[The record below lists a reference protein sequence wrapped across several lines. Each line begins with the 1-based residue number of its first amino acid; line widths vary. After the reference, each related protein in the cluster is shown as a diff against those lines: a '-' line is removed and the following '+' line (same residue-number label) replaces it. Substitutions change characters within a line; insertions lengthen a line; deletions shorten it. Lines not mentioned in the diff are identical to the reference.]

1 MANLFA
7 NFVAGPWA
15 GQMSIS
21 GSNFQTRNELGNYYS
36 TVSSYFENDD
46 GKSSHFSGYK
56 ISLKPLPGRRYR
68 SQHHIR
74 KLSLLI
80 GKTE

>member
-36 TVSSYFENDD
+36 AVSSYFEKIMMGNLPN
-46 GKSSHFSGYK
+46 SGDK

-68 SQHHIR
+68 SQHHIW
-74 KLSLLI
+74 
-80 GKTE
+80 KTVMSHY